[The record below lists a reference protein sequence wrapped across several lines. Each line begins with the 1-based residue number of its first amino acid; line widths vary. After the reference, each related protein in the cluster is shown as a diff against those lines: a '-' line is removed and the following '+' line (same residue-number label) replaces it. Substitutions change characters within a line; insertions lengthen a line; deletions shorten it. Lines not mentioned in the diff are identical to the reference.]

1 MHELFG
7 NALGMTG
14 AVAGPMIVVYI
25 WFPRKLRFARRFSVM
40 VTGIFMMTVL
50 AWMYLHR
57 Q

>member
-7 NALGMTG
+7 NALGVTG
-14 AVAGPMIVVYI
+14 AVAGPMIVVYF

-40 VTGIFMMTVL
+40 VTGVLMMTVL